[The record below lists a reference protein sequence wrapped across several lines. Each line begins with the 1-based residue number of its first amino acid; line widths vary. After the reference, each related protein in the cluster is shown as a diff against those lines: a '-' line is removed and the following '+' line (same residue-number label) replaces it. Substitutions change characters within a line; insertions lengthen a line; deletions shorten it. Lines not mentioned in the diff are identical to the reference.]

1 MTFSPLEMIILQKK
15 KKPCIIK
22 LKALSVYQMVVG
34 NY

>member
-1 MTFSPLEMIILQKK
+1 MTFSPLKMIILQK